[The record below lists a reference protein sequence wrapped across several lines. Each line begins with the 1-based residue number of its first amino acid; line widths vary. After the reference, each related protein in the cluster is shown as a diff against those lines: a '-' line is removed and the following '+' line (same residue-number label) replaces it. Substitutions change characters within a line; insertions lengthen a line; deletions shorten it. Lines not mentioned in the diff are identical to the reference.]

1 MALMKLAAKH
11 IKQASRDGV
20 PYAAKFVL
28 LDSDKLG
35 ISPKNDQS
43 CMALAAACGATL
55 IWQET
60 AHEALLLR
68 HLPNSAALR
77 PPTTA
82 VAYQQLKARWAEY
95 EKPMTADLL
104 GRRIDGAGILRASK
118 VEPNLEAM
126 LATID
131 FT

>member
-1 MALMKLAAKH
+1 MKLAAKH
-11 IKQASRDGV
+11 IKQANRTGV

-35 ISPKNDQS
+35 ISLKNDRS
-43 CMALAAACGATL
+43 CLALAAACGAML

-60 AHEALLLR
+60 AHEAFLLR
-68 HLPNSAALR
+68 HLENSSTLR

-82 VAYQQLKARWAEY
+82 VAMQQLKARWPDY
-95 EKPMTADLL
+95 EKPMTADQL
-104 GRRIDGAGILRASK
+104 GRRIDVPAILQASR
-118 VEPNLEAM
+118 VEPNLAAM
-126 LATID
+126 LTTID